1 MTIEELLEVL
11 TEKGAGIL
19 QTPSVEE
26 LPGEREL
33 WAIMP
38 DGRQY
43 YLGVRH
49 LLLQMPV
56 NEFRKSQ
63 ILVTLSS
70 SEDELVARKAH
81 TVTEFILNQVGLD
94 LSAQTP
100 YMQEILPRML
110 HALLDE
116 VYGDRRKVPHS

>member
-1 MTIEELLEVL
+1 MTIEELLAAL

-19 QTPSVEE
+19 QTPAGKE
-26 LPGEREL
+26 LPDDQEL

-49 LLLQMPV
+49 LVLAQPI
-56 NEFRKSQ
+56 NKFKKSQ
-63 ILVTLSS
+63 ILLTLSS
-70 SEDELVARKAH
+70 SEDELVAKKVH
-81 TVTEFILNQVGLD
+81 TVSEFILSEVGLD

-116 VYGDRRKVPHS
+116 VYGDRRRIPHP